1 MVVVIALPLAD
12 WSPVVV
18 VLALDCDWLPVVAV
32 VLLLSDWSPV
42 DVVLSIVRLERPLSV
57 ISGLK
62 VEVDPLTEFFT
73 SEVDPVIDEL
83 WLEVEPLTV
92 GFAVVVVVVELLGLA
107 VVEPLSVE
115 LEVVV
120 AAWSSGMQS
129 WCTGLAECSFAW
141 PVSLSASL
149 PACGFLKL
157 LQSGVVLVLAVL
169 VVPLIAVFGAV
180 AVALVVAFDFVSD
193 AVLLLVTAMAGVSAP
208 MTAAA
213 RMLRVR
219 EMVLMRPPSIVGN
232 RTTSFATGVRQGCCA
247 RGNRFQARP
256 TRASGHRHNPRTE
269 GQGPVGRRR
278 PPFGRVSSATGP
290 LPPRGAAATRNVGK
304 FLLVN
309 HALPGISSAPRT

>member
-1 MVVVIALPLAD
+1 LVVVIALPLAD

-18 VLALDCDWLPVVAV
+18 VLELDCDWLPVVVV

-42 DVVLSIVRLERPLSV
+42 DVVLSIVRLERPFSV
-57 ISGLK
+57 MSGLK
-62 VEVDPLTEFFT
+62 VEVDPLTELLT
-73 SEVDPVIDEL
+73 SEVEPVIDEV
-83 WLEVEPLTV
+83 WLEVEPLTE
-92 GFAVVVVVVELLGLA
+92 GFAVAVEA
-107 VVEPLSVE
+107 VVEPVVGAVAEPEAEPLRVV
-115 LEVVV
+115 LEVV
-120 AAWSSGMQS
+120 AACSSGMQS

-141 PVSLSASL
+141 PVSLFASL

-169 VVPLIAVFGAV
+169 FVPLIAVRGAV
-180 AVALVVAFDFVSD
+180 AVALLVALDFVSG
-193 AVLLLVTAMAGVSAP
+193 AVVLLVAAMAGVSAP

-247 RGNRFQARP
+247 RGSRFQARP
-256 TRASGHRHNPRTE
+256 TRASGHRHNPCVE

-278 PPFGRVSSATGP
+278 PPFGRVSTATDP
-290 LPPRGAAATRNVGK
+290 RLLAARQPRGMWEN
-304 FLLVN
+304 
-309 HALPGISSAPRT
+309 SYS